1 MNMKILNTLIL
12 IVFVT
17 ANSVAQTIITD
28 RPDQT
33 ESSSTIK
40 KGSLQIESGFLF
52 YQTEEKRFINDIE
65 RGDGIERKKN
75 IYFPTTLFRLGLT
88 EKLELR
94 ILNQYQF
101 QIFGSNLAH
110 GFNDLEVGLKMQ
122 LFQKEN
128 SFTEIAFL
136 SHVLL
141 PTAPS
146 LFSEDTFGSINKLC
160 VSHNLNSKI
169 GLGYNLGYNYFN
181 NRLSDFTYSFVIG
194 FELTEKMNAF
204 LEPYGKISELND
216 SESNV
221 NMGITY
227 LIKDN
232 LQLDYSFG
240 TGLNNKFNFMSIGCS
255 INVF

>member
-1 MNMKILNTLIL
+1 MKNLYTLIL
-12 IVFVT
+12 TLFLLT
-17 ANSVAQTIITD
+17 NSVAQTIVTD

-52 YQTEEKRFINDIE
+52 YQTEKTNLLDN
-65 RGDGIERKKN
+65 IERKKN

-88 EKLELR
+88 EELELR
-94 ILNQYQF
+94 ILNQYQY
-101 QIFGSNLAH
+101 QIYGSNLAH
-110 GFNDLEVGLKMQ
+110 GFNDLEVGLKIQ
-122 LFQKEN
+122 LFEKEN

-136 SHVLL
+136 SHILL

-146 LFSEDTFGSINKLC
+146 LFSENTFVSINKLC
-160 VSHNLNSKI
+160 ISHNLNSKI
-169 GLGYNLGYNYFN
+169 GLGYNLGYNYFDTG
-181 NRLSDFTYSFVIG
+181 LGHFIYSLVIG
-194 FELTEKMNAF
+194 FELNKKMNAYF
-204 LEPYGKISELND
+204 EPYGEISESENI
-216 SESNV
+216 ESNV

-255 INVF
+255 INIF